1 MSTTDSA
8 PTRPTDT
15 TSRKRGVGFPTVP
28 LRDAAM
34 TLSEAGHYGADFS
47 LSAFASYLGLSTTNS
62 GQFRQ
67 KLAAFRDWKLISTSG
82 DRVVLS
88 DLGKR
93 IALSSD
99 PVSERDALQEAFFGC
114 RLFAEVYDDQ
124 AKGKPLDAQ
133 NLGKNAVIRWGVSA
147 SSRDQF
153 AKSFIES
160 AEVAGLARSESDHVV
175 LMPRS
180 SEAATD
186 PSAAATEP
194 LRNVEGSSTLSRTAS
209 SAAPVV
215 LRQSW
220 PTLNGEL
227 AFEIR
232 SRAPLPAAAFAGVST
247 VAAAIEALARE
258 LNPSPPP
265 EVAQ

>member
-1 MSTTDSA
+1 MSTTDSNQ
-8 PTRPTDT
+8 TRSTDAA
-15 TSRKRGVGFPTVP
+15 SRKRGVGFPVVP
-28 LRDAAM
+28 LREAAI

-99 PVSERDALQEAFFGC
+99 PISERDALQEAFFGC

-124 AKGKPLDAQ
+124 AKGKALDPQ
-133 NLGKNAVIRWGVSA
+133 NLGKNAVIRWGVSPA
-147 SSRDQF
+147 SRDQF

-160 AEVAGLARSESDHVV
+160 AEAAGLARNEGDHVV

-180 SEAATD
+180 SQPVTD
-186 PSAAATEP
+186 SSNSAAESIRSEEATSAAP
-194 LRNVEGSSTLSRTAS
+194 RTSSSG
-209 SAAPVV
+209 APVV
-215 LRQSW
+215 LRQTW
-220 PTLNGEL
+220 PILNGDL

-232 SRAPLPAAAFAGVST
+232 SRVPLPAAAFAGVSS
-247 VAAAIEALARE
+247 VAAAIEKLAKE
-258 LNPSPPP
+258 LNPMPKP
-265 EVAQ
+265 EVAE